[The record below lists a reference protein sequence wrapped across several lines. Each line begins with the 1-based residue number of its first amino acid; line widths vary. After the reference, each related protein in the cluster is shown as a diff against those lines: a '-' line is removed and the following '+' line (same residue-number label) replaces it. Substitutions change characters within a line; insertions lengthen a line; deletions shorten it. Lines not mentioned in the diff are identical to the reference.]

1 MLGSLLNM
9 ASPASAEEKDDFITT
24 LGKWT
29 KAGSDDMKVY
39 LKVVYAQTVKH
50 HTQYGERHK
59 VVGKLVDL
67 DGTAL
72 YFESRGKTPEQ
83 CMKPVQLL
91 TTGAVVLAK
100 KLNINTDHKFYGG
113 RFADFGEKGCR
124 TSFQVVPQAHQ
135 AHISLRGVFPVANS
149 NLKKLL
155 PYTHNYQR
163 VDIIGLV
170 MSVEEPP
177 LKTGAAK
184 IHLWL
189 KDESNDQLLVNVWGI
204 TLVDKARQVQRGDV
218 VQVDNVI
225 LTKSAGTSVSASA
238 EDGGDSKHG
247 FCAWLHTKPTG
258 DRVERLKQLSTTD
271 EGNKISDP
279 WQGSLSKGTSL
290 RQETNKGE
298 AIVTCC
304 STAAACSAAA
314 SALPLVEVALCGVWL
329 TAVKGTEVAYLA
341 CKHCRTK
348 IDPET
353 GRCKKA
359 VAEKPC
365 VTEPEQE
372 KTILATVTISDATG
386 RLENLL
392 VNGPALK
399 ELTDFN
405 SEEELLQ
412 ATDSYGTQCLCFR
425 TRCDVRLGTAPA
437 RVQWRP
443 PSSSASQPSATP
455 ASQLSDGTDG
465 PPTQDCQFEIVHA
478 IPRLV
483 AQFDE
488 KDRPCV
494 KKIMRLMVLWLPLGI
509 YLF

>member
-1 MLGSLLNM
+1 M
-9 ASPASAEEKDDFITT
+9 
-24 LGKWT
+24 
-29 KAGSDDMKVY
+29 
-39 LKVVYAQTVKH
+39 
-50 HTQYGERHK
+50 
-59 VVGKLVDL
+59 
-67 DGTAL
+67 
-72 YFESRGKTPEQ
+72 
-83 CMKPVQLL
+83 
-91 TTGAVVLAK
+91 
-100 KLNINTDHKFYGG
+100 
-113 RFADFGEKGCR
+113 
-124 TSFQVVPQAHQ
+124 
-135 AHISLRGVFPVANS
+135 
-149 NLKKLL
+149 
-155 PYTHNYQR
+155 
-163 VDIIGLV
+163 
-170 MSVEEPP
+170 
-177 LKTGAAK
+177 
-184 IHLWL
+184 
-189 KDESNDQLLVNVWGI
+189 
-204 TLVDKARQVQRGDV
+204 
-218 VQVDNVI
+218 
-225 LTKSAGTSVSASA
+225 
-238 EDGGDSKHG
+238 
-247 FCAWLHTKPTG
+247 
-258 DRVERLKQLSTTD
+258 
-271 EGNKISDP
+271 
-279 WQGSLSKGTSL
+279 

-412 ATDSYGTQCLCFR
+412 ATDSYGAQCLCFR

-443 PSSSASQPSATP
+443 PSSKASQPSATP

-465 PPTQDCQFEIVHA
+465 PPTQGCQFEIVHA